1 VAELTVQAESTMA
14 AKDFAEARNL
24 WRQVIALESRDSG
37 SHLHLADAL
46 AAAGRPEDAAKEVET
61 AISLNAGPDAHRRLA
76 ELYAMLGRSADSA
89 RERQTY
95 TEKRLEELR
104 GGISSSP

>member
-1 VAELTVQAESTMA
+1 MLTVQAELTMA
-14 AKDFAEARNL
+14 GKDYGEAIEL
-24 WRQVIALESRDSG
+24 WRQVIALESRDRA
-37 SHLHLADAL
+37 SHLRLAEAL
-46 AAAGRPEDAAKEVET
+46 AAAGRLEDAAKEVET
-61 AISLNAGPDAHRRLA
+61 AIALNAGPDAHRRLA

-104 GGISSSP
+104 NGG